1 MLYIN
6 GEACSTADNL
16 TVLEL
21 LVLRNLKPERV
32 AVERNGGIVRR
43 ADFSCTKLEDGDHI
57 EIVHFVGGG

>member
-6 GEACSTADNL
+6 GELFSTADNP

-21 LVLRNLKPERV
+21 LSMKNLKPERV
-32 AVERNGGIVRR
+32 AVERNGSIVRR
-43 ADFSCTKLEDGDHI
+43 ADFSGTRLEDGDHI